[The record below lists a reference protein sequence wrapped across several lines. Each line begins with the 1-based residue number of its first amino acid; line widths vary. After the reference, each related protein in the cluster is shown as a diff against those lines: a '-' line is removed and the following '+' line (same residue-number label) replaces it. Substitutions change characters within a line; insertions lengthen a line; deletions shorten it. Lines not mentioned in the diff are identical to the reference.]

1 MGPTATRPRRYR
13 ARLLGRALAAAFLA
27 QAGLLLIASAGP
39 AAAQVTK
46 VDTQVALVSTVN
58 PSVFGQSV
66 MFFATAVPADP
77 LAGTPTGTMQFS
89 VDGANL
95 GGPIVLNGGQAVVS
109 TLSLSVG
116 THTVAAAYSGDAAF
130 NGSTGSLAGGQTV
143 NKANSRVLLSSSIN
157 PSVFGQQ
164 VTFTAVI
171 RPISPGSGSPQGGTV
186 QFRVDGVDFGSP
198 VAVSGGQATKSTTA
212 LAAGSHTV
220 AAVFSGDASFNGSTG
235 TLGAA
240 QVVNK
245 AGTTTSVTSSVN
257 PSVFGQPVTFTA
269 SVAPVAPGSG
279 SPGGS
284 VQFSVGGVN
293 LGGPIPLSAGTAS
306 ISTNAVAVGTHAVT
320 VTYGGGAN
328 FNGSTGALAGG
339 QTVNKA
345 DSVTSLSSSDNPSKR
360 GKSITFIA
368 TVNPNPPGSGS
379 PTGSVTFTIDGGS
392 AVTVDVANRQASF
405 STAVLSTGDH
415 KVMAVYSGDAGFN
428 ASSAVLT
435 QTVISPDTTTALTSS
450 TNPSVFR
457 QEVTFTATVA
467 SDDPGAGTPGG
478 SVQFRIDGDPFGQPV
493 DLSGGKA
500 TVSTDTLAVG
510 DHTVTG
516 AYSGDGTF
524 NPSSGS
530 LTQTVNKAD
539 TTTHVASN
547 YNPSVFGQPVTFTAT
562 VNVNAPGAGN
572 PGGTIQFM
580 IDGEDFGQPVDLSVG
595 QAAISTD
602 GLDVGDHGVKAVY
615 SGSGSFNGSFDTLS
629 QSVNRADT
637 STRLTSNLNPS
648 VFGQQVTFTVSVT
661 VGSPGAGTPGG
672 TVQFTIDGDA
682 RPPVALSGGQASI
695 TLSGLPVGNHSV
707 RAVYSGTGDF
717 TGSGD
722 ALTQAVSR
730 ADTSTQVVSS
740 ANPSVVGSSVTFTA
754 HVTVKAPGA
763 GTPAGTIQFQMD
775 GSDLGPRVALS
786 GGSASMTASAL
797 PPGTHTISAIYAG
810 DGSFAGSSD
819 SLSQSIQYAM
829 GDCQGAPGRQILPPI
844 NAGDPV
850 SDVNAGSTV
859 PAKFRVCDANGDT
872 VGTPGVVQSFEL
884 VKRVSDQGGEEVLH
898 QAWTDGEFK
907 DSSHAWKLN
916 IDTKSLDG
924 GFTYFWSVHLDDGTS
939 IDFRFHLKGGSS
951 TSPGTTKKH

>member
-1 MGPTATRPRRYR
+1 
-13 ARLLGRALAAAFLA
+13 
-27 QAGLLLIASAGP
+27 
-39 AAAQVTK
+39 
-46 VDTQVALVSTVN
+46 
-58 PSVFGQSV
+58 
-66 MFFATAVPADP
+66 
-77 LAGTPTGTMQFS
+77 
-89 VDGANL
+89 
-95 GGPIVLNGGQAVVS
+95 
-109 TLSLSVG
+109 
-116 THTVAAAYSGDAAF
+116 
-130 NGSTGSLAGGQTV
+130 
-143 NKANSRVLLSSSIN
+143 
-157 PSVFGQQ
+157 VFGQQ

-171 RPISPGSGSPQGGTV
+171 RPIAPGSGSLQGGTV
-186 QFRVDGVDFGSP
+186 QFRVDGADFASP

-212 LAAGSHTV
+212 LAVGSHAVT
-220 AAVFSGDASFNGSTG
+220 AVFSGDAGFNGSTG
-235 TLGAA
+235 TLAAA

-257 PSVFGQPVTFTA
+257 PSAFGQPVTFTA
-269 SVAPVAPGSG
+269 TVAPVAPGSG

-284 VQFSVGGVN
+284 VQFSVGGAS
-293 LGGPIPLSAGTAS
+293 LGGPILLSAGTAS

-320 VTYGGGAN
+320 ASYGGGAN
-328 FNGSTGALAGG
+328 FNGSSGALADG
-339 QTVNKA
+339 QTVNRA

-360 GKSITFIA
+360 GQSVTFTA
-368 TVNPNPPGSGS
+368 VVNPNPPGSGS
-379 PTGSVTFTIDGGS
+379 PTGSVTFTIDGGG
-392 AVTVDVANRQASF
+392 AVTVDIANRQASF
-405 STAVLSTGDH
+405 STAALSTGDH
-415 KVMAVYSGDAGFN
+415 TVMAAYSGDAGFD

-478 SVQFRIDGDPFGQPV
+478 KVQFSIDGDPFGQPV

-510 DHTVTG
+510 DHTVTA

-524 NPSSGS
+524 NKSSGS
-530 LTQTVNKAD
+530 LTQTVDRAD
-539 TTTHVASN
+539 TTTHVASDH
-547 YNPSVFGQPVTFTAT
+547 NPSVFGQPVTLTAA
-562 VNVNAPGAGN
+562 VNVDAPGAGN
-572 PGGTIQFM
+572 PGGTVQFM
-580 IDGEDFGQPVDLSVG
+580 IDGEDFGQPVDLSGG
-595 QAAISTD
+595 QATISTD

-637 STRLTSNLNPS
+637 STRLTSNHNPS
-648 VFGQQVTFTVSVT
+648 VFGQQVTFTASVT
-661 VGSPGAGTPGG
+661 AGSPGAGTPGG

-682 RPPVALSGGQASI
+682 RPPVSLSGGQASI

-707 RAVYSGTGDF
+707 RAVYSGNGDF
-717 TGSGD
+717 MGSGD
-722 ALTQAVSR
+722 SLTQTVNR

-754 HVTVKAPGA
+754 QVVVNAPGA
-763 GTPAGTIQFQMD
+763 GTPTGTVQFQMD
-775 GSDLGPRVALS
+775 GDNLGPGVTLRAA
-786 GGSASMTASAL
+786 SASVTATDL
-797 PPGTHTISAIYAG
+797 PAGTHAIAAVYSG
-810 DGSFAGSSD
+810 DGNFTGSSD
-819 SLSQSIQYAM
+819 TLDQSVEYAS

-859 PAKFRVCDANGDT
+859 PVKFRVCDASGDT
-872 VGTPGVVQSFEL
+872 IAAPGLVQSFEL
-884 VKRVSDQGGEEVLH
+884 VRRVSDEGGEEVLH

-907 DSSHAWKLN
+907 YSNHAWKLN
-916 IDTKSLDG
+916 LDTKSLDG

>member
-1 MGPTATRPRRYR
+1 
-13 ARLLGRALAAAFLA
+13 
-27 QAGLLLIASAGP
+27 
-39 AAAQVTK
+39 
-46 VDTQVALVSTVN
+46 
-58 PSVFGQSV
+58 
-66 MFFATAVPADP
+66 
-77 LAGTPTGTMQFS
+77 
-89 VDGANL
+89 
-95 GGPIVLNGGQAVVS
+95 LNGGQAAVF

-116 THTVAAAYSGDAAF
+116 THSVAAVYSGDGAF
-130 NGSTGSLAGGQTV
+130 NGSTGSLPGGQTV
-143 NKANSRVLLSSSIN
+143 NRANSRVLLATSVN

-164 VTFTAVI
+164 VTFMAVV
-171 RPISPGSGSPQGGTV
+171 RPIAPGSGSPQGGTV
-186 QFRVDGVDFGSP
+186 QFRVDGADLGSP

-212 LAAGSHTV
+212 LAVGSHSV
-220 AAVFSGDASFNGSTG
+220 AAVFSGDAGFNGSTG
-235 TLGAA
+235 TLAAA

-245 AGTTTSVTSSVN
+245 ATTTTSVTSSVN

-269 SVAPVAPGSG
+269 TVAPVVPGSG

-284 VQFSVGGVN
+284 VQFSVGGVS
-293 LGGPIPLSAGTAS
+293 LGGPILLSAGTAW
-306 ISTNAVAVGTHAVT
+306 ISTNTVAVGTRAVT
-320 VTYGGGAN
+320 ASYGGGAN

-339 QTVNKA
+339 QTVNRA

-360 GKSITFIA
+360 GQSVTFTA
-368 TVNPNPPGSGS
+368 VVNPNPPGSGS
-379 PTGSVTFTIDGGS
+379 PTGSVTFTIDGGG

-405 STAVLSTGDH
+405 STAALSAGDH
-415 KVMAVYSGDAGFN
+415 TVMAAYSGEAGFN

-435 QTVISPDTTTALTSS
+435 QTVVSPDTTTALTSS

-467 SDDPGAGTPGG
+467 SDDAGAGTPGG
-478 SVQFRIDGDPFGQPV
+478 KVQFSIDGDPFGQPV
-493 DLSGGKA
+493 DLSDGQA
-500 TVSTDTLAVG
+500 TVSTDTLEVG
-510 DHTVTG
+510 DHSVTA

-524 NPSSGS
+524 NKSSGS
-530 LTQTVNKAD
+530 LTQTVDKAD
-539 TTTHVASN
+539 TMTHVASDH
-547 YNPSVFGQPVTFTAT
+547 NPSVFGQPVTLTAT
-562 VNVNAPGAGN
+562 VNVDAPGAGN
-572 PGGTIQFM
+572 PGGTVQFM
-580 IDGEDFGQPVDLSVG
+580 IDGKDFGQPVDLSGG
-595 QAAISTD
+595 QATISTG

-637 STRLTSNLNPS
+637 STRLTSNHNPS
-648 VFGQQVTFTVSVT
+648 VFGQQVTFTASVT

-682 RPPVALSGGQASI
+682 RQPVSLSGGEASI
-695 TLSGLPVGNHSV
+695 TLSSLSVADHSV

-722 ALTQAVSR
+722 SITQTVNR

-754 HVTVKAPGA
+754 HVTVNAPGA
-763 GTPAGTIQFQMD
+763 GTPTGTIQFQMD
-775 GSDLGPRVALS
+775 GSDLGPRVGLS
-786 GGSASMTASAL
+786 GGSASMTAFA
-797 PPGTHTISAIYAG
+797 PPAGTHTISAAYSG

-819 SLSQSIQYAM
+819 TLSQSVQYVT
-829 GDCQGAPGRQILPPI
+829 GDCQGAPGRQILPPL
-844 NAGDPV
+844 NDEDPV

-859 PAKFRVCDANGDT
+859 PLKFRVCDANGDA
-872 VGTPGVVQSFEL
+872 VGTPGIVESLEL
-884 VKRVSDQGGEEVLH
+884 VKRVSDEGGEEVLH

-907 DSSHAWKLN
+907 YSNHAWKLN
-916 IDTKSLDG
+916 LETKSLDA